1 MNSKQKTQRG
11 LSRPPAKTQQGMI
24 KKGVYFT
31 ASATLDLDDFLASH
45 PFKAYSIYHWNE
57 ILDFAPHLNKDLN
70 TSVKDFISD
79 REAISP
85 ISHLWWD
92 RDKGSGITNVTLC
105 CSFTGAQVYIN
116 NLIPENERNDSL
128 VREKVLPKVER
139 ERHLESVYQKI
150 EKLSDPR
157 DLLEDEQIMRLIRKD
172 PARVYTYF
180 QICNNNF

>member
-1 MNSKQKTQRG
+1 MISKQKTQRG

-57 ILDFAPHLNKDLN
+57 ILHFAPHLNKDLN

-85 ISHLWWD
+85 KG
-92 RDKGSGITNVTLC
+92 DKGSGITNVTLC
-105 CSFTGAQVYIN
+105 CTFTGAQVYIN
-116 NLIPENERNDSL
+116 NIIPENERNGSL

-139 ERHLESVYQKI
+139 ERLVESVYQKI
-150 EKLSDPR
+150 ENLTDPR
-157 DLLEDEQIMRLIRKD
+157 ELLEDEEIMRLTRKD
-172 PARVYTYF
+172 PARVYAYF
-180 QICNNNF
+180 EICNNNF